1 MSVDLLQQ
9 GLIVLQVPSLS
20 TRVEAQDA
28 LEDILVI
35 AQLGLSLDIHN
46 LGMLEKT

>member
-9 GLIVLQVPSLS
+9 GLIVLQVASLS
-20 TRVEAQDA
+20 TCIEAQDG

-35 AQLGLSLDIHN
+35 AQLGHSLDIHN
-46 LGMLEKT
+46 MGMLEKT